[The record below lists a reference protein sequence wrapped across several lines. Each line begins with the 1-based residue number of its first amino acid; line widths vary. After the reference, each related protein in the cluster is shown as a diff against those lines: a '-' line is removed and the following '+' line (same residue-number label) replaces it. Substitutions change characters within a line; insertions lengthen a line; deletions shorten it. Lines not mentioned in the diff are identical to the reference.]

1 MRANAVAFL
10 FPCVNS
16 ALLYLFREPLRAKL
30 SRLLPFCVSRTAAY
44 YPAHA
49 SDARASC
56 ISRPHLNLF
65 SCSIAK
71 LHSCRSA
78 IRGQSGLRRVCTVHA
93 LAAEAAFYPLPGA
106 AFFYFLTVLSGIG
119 FYAGKYFIPFFG
131 EQKPISLT
139 LPTPKKSPISS
150 MWCPTPTYV
159 CSLFICG
166 GGPTHQEHLSPR
178 KFHCRCIISE
188 PRPWPSLLHSHLSPT
203 R

>member
-78 IRGQSGLRRVCTVHA
+78 IRGQSGLRRVCTGPRSRSG
-93 LAAEAAFYPLPGA
+93 FLPPSWCGI
-106 AFFYFLTVLSGIG
+106 FLFLTVLSGIG